1 MNNQP
6 LQNSAPSQI
15 PALTSIRGVLAFWVV
30 IYHFWNDLILLFP
43 FCEYLTPIVINGHL
57 AVPAFFILS
66 GTVLSLNYFDKFE
79 KFSFT
84 KYKSFLQ
91 SRLARIYPLHLFTLF
106 IVLLMV
112 IVSIYKKY
120 DIDFNGYTP
129 VQFLENL
136 FLIQTWD
143 PNFVLNWNYP
153 SWSIS
158 SEWFAYLAF
167 PVFIFL
173 LKPVRKSLCLS
184 IVVGIILLSLS
195 TYWLQIRSSLPC
207 PELLLVIPTFASGI
221 VIQQIAKKITNSSLS
236 KNLAITAYLAPAVL
250 TVFYLPSHIA
260 RVSFFLFGIS
270 FLFLLFLNSSH
281 LKTFWNTTFL
291 VSLGESSYSLYMTHT
306 LAQKILYKL
315 LPVQGFEGSTFVF
328 KFGIVLLYAALI
340 FALSFASFYLI
351 EKPFRIKFHKT
362 LKKLN

>member
-30 IYHFWNDLILLFP
+30 VYHFWNDLILLFP

-66 GTVLSLNYFDKFE
+66 GTVLSLNYFDKFD

-129 VQFLENL
+129 LQFLENL

-167 PVFIFL
+167 PVFILL
-173 LKPVRKSLCLS
+173 LKPVTKSLCLS
-184 IVVGIILLSLS
+184 IIVGIILLSLS
-195 TYWLQIRSSLPC
+195 TYWLQIRSSLQC

-221 VIQQIAKKITNSSLS
+221 VIQQIAKNITNLSLS
-236 KNLAITAYLAPAVL
+236 KNLSKTAYLALAIL
-250 TVFYLPSHIA
+250 A
-260 RVSFFLFGIS
+260 AFGIS
-270 FLFLLFLNSSH
+270 FLFLLFLNSPH

-315 LPVQGFEGSTFVF
+315 LPVQEFEGSTFVF
-328 KFGIVLLYAALI
+328 KFGILLLYAALI
-340 FALSFASFYLI
+340 FALSFAAFYLI

>member
-66 GTVLSLNYFDKFE
+66 GTVLSLNYFDKFD

-112 IVSIYKKY
+112 IVSIYKEY

-129 VQFLENL
+129 LQFLENL

-167 PVFIFL
+167 PAFIFL
-173 LKPVRKSLCLS
+173 LKPVTKNVTVHRLS
-184 IVVGIILLSLS
+184 
-195 TYWLQIRSSLPC
+195 
-207 PELLLVIPTFASGI
+207 E
-221 VIQQIAKKITNSSLS
+221 
-236 KNLAITAYLAPAVL
+236 
-250 TVFYLPSHIA
+250 
-260 RVSFFLFGIS
+260 
-270 FLFLLFLNSSH
+270 
-281 LKTFWNTTFL
+281 
-291 VSLGESSYSLYMTHT
+291 
-306 LAQKILYKL
+306 
-315 LPVQGFEGSTFVF
+315 
-328 KFGIVLLYAALI
+328 
-340 FALSFASFYLI
+340 
-351 EKPFRIKFHKT
+351 
-362 LKKLN
+362 